1 MFGAVARKFEPET
14 SNSILGK
21 TVISSFNGSLLA
33 LRSSRVGKMKWLL
46 EIGIFAASILAGLF
60 LGDLVP
66 MRSLTRSWRIAIAA
80 VLIAIGIALTIVGFS
95 S

>member
-1 MFGAVARKFEPET
+1 
-14 SNSILGK
+14 
-21 TVISSFNGSLLA
+21 
-33 LRSSRVGKMKWLL
+33 MKWFL

-66 MRSLTRSWRIAIAA
+66 MRSLSRSWRIAIAV
-80 VLIAIGIALTIVGFS
+80 VLIGIGIALAIIGFS